1 MVLLK
6 SEQPEPLDEKA
17 AWQLALSL
25 LARQELSAAAL
36 QQKLQQKGAPL
47 QIAATVL
54 ARCQQDNL
62 QSDQRYA
69 GMLLRH
75 CLQKGQGLLL
85 IRQVFHEKAV
95 SKELLAAEIE
105 EQQVDWFAQAR
116 SCYLRKFGDTVP
128 TEQKEQLKR
137 KAYLSRKGFTYEQ
150 IRFATEHQDY

>member
-6 SEQPEPLDEKA
+6 SEQSAVLDEKA
-17 AWQLALSL
+17 AWQLALSA

-36 QQKLQQKGAPL
+36 LHKLQQKGASAEV
-47 QIAATVL
+47 AAAVL
-54 ARCQQDNL
+54 ARCQHDNL

-69 GMLLRH
+69 GMLLRQ

-95 SKELLAAEIE
+95 SKDLLAAEIE

-116 SCYLRKFGDTVP
+116 SCYLRKFGDTAP
-128 TEQKEQLKR
+128 KEQKEQLKR
-137 KAYLSRKGFTYEQ
+137 KAYLSRKGFSYEQ

>member
-1 MVLLK
+1 MELLK
-6 SEQPEPLDEKA
+6 SEPAAALDEQA
-17 AWQLALSL
+17 TWQLALSL

-36 QQKLQQKGAPL
+36 LDKLQQKGAPP

-54 ARCQQDNL
+54 ARCQQENL

-85 IRQVFHEKAV
+85 IRQVFHEKSV
-95 SKELLAAEIE
+95 SKALLAAEIE

-116 SCYLRKFGDTVP
+116 NCYLRKFGDTVP

-137 KAYLSRKGFTYEQ
+137 KAYLSRKGFSYEQ